1 MVVVVVVFESNV
13 AVVVVVLVAS
23 ESFVVAVVDKT
34 KVVVKL
40 ENSVV
45 GPVVVKLENSVVG
58 PVVFEKNRPVVVE
71 LMLLEFSVVV
81 GNVVDAVVVVVVVVV
96 ELSWELAVLL
106 QTRTRQ
112 DTAKIIPQPC
122 SISQADLLHSSM
134 SGRAEERPDN
144 F

>member
-1 MVVVVVVFESNV
+1 MVVVVVVFESNFS
-13 AVVVVVLVAS
+13 VVVVVLVAS
-23 ESFVVAVVDKT
+23 ESFVVAVVDQT
-34 KVVVKL
+34 KFVVKL
-40 ENSVV
+40 ENSVE
-45 GPVVVKLENSVVG
+45 LVVG

-81 GNVVDAVVVVVVVVV
+81 GNVVDAVVVVVV

-106 QTRTRQ
+106 QTRITQ

-122 SISQADLLHSSM
+122 SISHAGLLHSSM
-134 SGRAEERPDN
+134 SGSRAEERPDN

>member
-40 ENSVV
+40 ENSVE
-45 GPVVVKLENSVVG
+45 LVVG

-81 GNVVDAVVVVVVVVV
+81 GNVVDAIVLVVVV

-106 QTRTRQ
+106 QTRIRQ

-122 SISQADLLHSSM
+122 SISHAGLLHSSM
-134 SGRAEERPDN
+134 SESRAEERPDN

>member
-40 ENSVV
+40 ENSVE
-45 GPVVVKLENSVVG
+45 LVVG

-81 GNVVDAVVVVVVVVV
+81 GNVVDAVVLVVVV

-106 QTRTRQ
+106 QTRIRQ

-122 SISQADLLHSSM
+122 SISHTGLLHSSM
-134 SGRAEERPDN
+134 SKSSAEERPDN

>member
-1 MVVVVVVFESNV
+1 VVVVVVVFESNV
-13 AVVVVVLVAS
+13 SVVVVVLVAS
-23 ESFVVAVVDKT
+23 ESFAVAVVDKT

-81 GNVVDAVVVVVVVVV
+81 GNVVDAVVVVVV

-106 QTRTRQ
+106 QTRITQ

-122 SISQADLLHSSM
+122 SISHAGLLHSRMRGQSR
-134 SGRAEERPDN
+134 GET
-144 F
+144 

>member
-40 ENSVV
+40 ENSVE
-45 GPVVVKLENSVVG
+45 LVVG

-81 GNVVDAVVVVVVVVV
+81 GNVVDAVVAVVVV

-106 QTRTRQ
+106 QTRIRQ

-122 SISQADLLHSSM
+122 SISHAGLLHSSM
-134 SGRAEERPDN
+134 RGHSRGETGCLVPFDA
-144 F
+144 

>member
-1 MVVVVVVFESNV
+1 MVVVVVVFEANV

-40 ENSVV
+40 ENSVE
-45 GPVVVKLENSVVG
+45 LVVG

-81 GNVVDAVVVVVVVVV
+81 GNVVDAVVLVVVV

-106 QTRTRQ
+106 QTRIRQ

-122 SISQADLLHSSM
+122 SISHAGLLHSSM
-134 SGRAEERPDN
+134 SESRAEERPDN

>member
-1 MVVVVVVFESNV
+1 MATIFKSARKWQIQRAIDVF
-13 AVVVVVLVAS
+13 
-23 ESFVVAVVDKT
+23 T
-34 KVVVKL
+34 GRKVVVKL
-40 ENSVV
+40 ENSVE
-45 GPVVVKLENSVVG
+45 LVVG

-71 LMLLEFSVVV
+71 LILLEFSVVV

-106 QTRTRQ
+106 KARIRQ

-122 SISQADLLHSSM
+122 SISHAGLLHSSM
-134 SGRAEERPDN
+134 SGSRAEERPDN

>member
-40 ENSVV
+40 ENSVE
-45 GPVVVKLENSVVG
+45 LVVG

-81 GNVVDAVVVVVVVVV
+81 GNVVDAVVLVVVV

-106 QTRTRQ
+106 QTRIRQ

-122 SISQADLLHSSM
+122 SISHAGLLHSSM
-134 SGRAEERPDN
+134 SESRAEERPDN

>member
-13 AVVVVVLVAS
+13 SVVVVVLVAS
-23 ESFVVAVVDKT
+23 ESFAVAVVDKT

-40 ENSVV
+40 ENSVE
-45 GPVVVKLENSVVG
+45 LVVG

-71 LMLLEFSVVV
+71 LILLEFSVVV

-96 ELSWELAVLL
+96 VELSWELAVLL
-106 QTRTRQ
+106 QTRIRQ

-122 SISQADLLHSSM
+122 SISHAGLLHSSM
-134 SGRAEERPDN
+134 SESRAEERPDN

>member
-1 MVVVVVVFESNV
+1 MVVVVVVFESNFS
-13 AVVVVVLVAS
+13 VVVVVLVAS

-40 ENSVV
+40 ENSVE
-45 GPVVVKLENSVVG
+45 LVVG

-106 QTRTRQ
+106 QTRIRQ

-122 SISQADLLHSSM
+122 SISHAGLLHSSM
-134 SGRAEERPDN
+134 RGQSRGETG
-144 F
+144 

>member
-1 MVVVVVVFESNV
+1 MVVVVVVFDANV

-40 ENSVV
+40 ENSVE
-45 GPVVVKLENSVVG
+45 LVVG

-81 GNVVDAVVVVVVVVV
+81 GNVVDAVVVVV

-106 QTRTRQ
+106 QTRIRQ

-122 SISQADLLHSSM
+122 SISHAGLLHSSM
-134 SGRAEERPDN
+134 TESRAEERPDN

>member
-1 MVVVVVVFESNV
+1 MVVVVVVFESNFS
-13 AVVVVVLVAS
+13 VVVVVLVAS
-23 ESFVVAVVDKT
+23 ESFAVAVVDKT

-40 ENSVV
+40 ENSVE
-45 GPVVVKLENSVVG
+45 LVVG

-81 GNVVDAVVVVVVVVV
+81 GNVVDAVVVVVV

-106 QTRTRQ
+106 QTRITQ

-122 SISQADLLHSSM
+122 SISHAGLLHSSM
-134 SGRAEERPDN
+134 RGQSRGETG
-144 F
+144 

>member
-40 ENSVV
+40 ENSVE
-45 GPVVVKLENSVVG
+45 LVVG

-81 GNVVDAVVVVVVVVV
+81 GNVVDAVVAVVVV

-106 QTRTRQ
+106 KARIRQ

-122 SISQADLLHSSM
+122 SISHAGLLHSSM
-134 SGRAEERPDN
+134 SESRAEERPNN